1 MSIHSY
7 EEMDGIALDVMKE
20 IGSIG
25 TGNAATALSSLIGQK
40 VTMTVPEI
48 EIKDFDDT
56 ITLLGGPEDVVA
68 AVLVHM
74 SGDIQ
79 GTMLFLLRME
89 FVNAV
94 LKQIIGKEIDSYTDL
109 HEMEIS
115 VLTEVGNI
123 MISSYTNA
131 ISTLSGMTIHLT
143 VPAIAVNMLGGI
155 LSVPMA
161 EMGYE
166 TDKLMLIDGKLIVN
180 QVKHDSTILML
191 PDIESLNRLMSKLLG
206 DYNG

>member
-1 MSIHSY
+1 MSIKSY
-7 EEMDGIALDVMKE
+7 EELDGLALDVMRE

-25 TGNAATALSSLIGQK
+25 TGSAATALSSLIGEPVK
-40 VTMTVPEI
+40 MTVPEI
-48 EIKDFDDT
+48 EIKEFNDA
-56 ITLLGGPEDVVA
+56 IALLGDPEDAMA
-68 AVLVHM
+68 AILVKM
-74 SGDIQ
+74 SGEIK

-94 LKQIIGKEIDSYTDL
+94 LSRILKKEISDFLQL

-123 MISSYTNA
+123 MISSYTSA
-131 ISTLSGMTIHLT
+131 LSTLANMDIKLS

-161 EMGYE
+161 ELGYE
-166 TDKLMLIDGKLIVN
+166 TDQLMLINGKLILN
-180 QVKHDSTILML
+180 NEKHDSTILML
-191 PDIESLNRLMSKLLG
+191 PDLESLNKLMNKLVG
-206 DYNG
+206 ENE

>member
-1 MSIHSY
+1 MSIKSY
-7 EEMDGIALDVMKE
+7 EELDGMALDVMRE

-25 TGNAATALSSLIGQK
+25 TGSTATALSSLIGEPVK
-40 VTMTVPEI
+40 MTVPEI
-48 EIKDFDDT
+48 EIREFNDA
-56 ITLLGGPEDVVA
+56 IALLGDPEDVMA
-68 AVLVHM
+68 AILVKM
-74 SGDIQ
+74 SGEVT

-94 LKQIIGKEIDSYTDL
+94 LSRILKKEISDFFQL

-123 MISSYTNA
+123 MISSYTSA
-131 ISTLSGMTIHLT
+131 LSTLANMDMKLS

-161 EMGYE
+161 ELGYE
-166 TDKLMLIDGKLIVN
+166 TDQLMLINGKLILN
-180 QVKHDSTILML
+180 NEKHDSTILML
-191 PDIESLNRLMSKLLG
+191 PDLESLNKLMNKLVG
-206 DYNG
+206 ENE

>member
-1 MSIHSY
+1 MSIKSY
-7 EEMDGIALDVMKE
+7 EELDGMALDVMRE

-25 TGNAATALSSLIGQK
+25 TGSAATALSSLIGEPVK
-40 VTMTVPEI
+40 MTVPEI
-48 EIKDFDDT
+48 EIREFNDA
-56 ITLLGGPEDVVA
+56 IALLGDPEDVMA
-68 AVLVHM
+68 AILVKM
-74 SGDIQ
+74 SGEVT

-94 LKQIIGKEIDSYTDL
+94 LSRILKKEISDFFQL

-123 MISSYTNA
+123 MISSYTSA
-131 ISTLSGMTIHLT
+131 LSTLANMDMKLS

-161 EMGYE
+161 ELGYE
-166 TDKLMLIDGKLIVN
+166 TDQLMLINGKLILN
-180 QVKHDSTILML
+180 NEKHDSTILML
-191 PDIESLNRLMSKLLG
+191 PDLESLNKLMNKLVG
-206 DYNG
+206 ENE

>member
-1 MSIHSY
+1 MSIKSY
-7 EEMDGIALDVMKE
+7 EDMDGIALDVMRE

-25 TGNAATALSSLIGQK
+25 TGSAATALSGLISEQVK
-40 VTMTVPEI
+40 MTVPEI
-48 EIKDFDDT
+48 EIKEFNDAVD
-56 ITLLGGPEDVVA
+56 LLGSPEDVVA

-74 SGDIQ
+74 SGEIE
-79 GTMLFLLRME
+79 GTMLFLLRMD
-89 FVNAV
+89 FVTAV
-94 LKQIIGKEIDSYTDL
+94 IKHILGNEVHDYSEL

-123 MISSYTNA
+123 MISSYANA
-131 ISTLSGMTIHLT
+131 LSTLAGMEIHMS

-166 TDKLMLIDGKLIVN
+166 TDKLMMINGKLILN
-180 QVKHDSTILML
+180 NEKHDSTILML
-191 PDIESLNRLMSKLLG
+191 PEIESLNKLMNKLVG
-206 DYNG
+206 GYE

>member
-1 MSIHSY
+1 MSIKSY
-7 EEMDGIALDVMKE
+7 DEMDGIALDVIRE

-25 TGNAATALSSLIGQK
+25 TGNAATALSSLVGEQIK
-40 VTMTVPEI
+40 MTVPEI
-48 EIKDFDDT
+48 EIKEFNDA
-56 ITLLGGPEDVVA
+56 ISLLGGPEDIVA
-68 AVLVHM
+68 AILVQI
-74 SGDIQ
+74 SGEAK

-94 LKQIIGKEIDSYTDL
+94 LKRIMGKEITDFLQL
-109 HEMEIS
+109 HEMEVS

-123 MISSYTNA
+123 MLSSYAGA
-131 ISTLSGMTIHLT
+131 ISTLANMEIRLS

-166 TDKLMLIDGKLIVN
+166 TDKLMLINGKLILN
-180 QVKHDSTILML
+180 NENHDSTILML
-191 PDIESLNRLMSKLLG
+191 PDIESLNKLMNKLVG
-206 DYNG
+206 GYE

>member
-1 MSIHSY
+1 MSINSY
-7 EEMDGIALDVMKE
+7 EELDGMALDVMRE

-25 TGNAATALSSLIGQK
+25 TGSAATALSALIGEPVK
-40 VTMTVPEI
+40 MTVPEI
-48 EIKDFDDT
+48 EIKEFNDA
-56 ITLLGGPEDVVA
+56 IALLGDPEDIMA
-68 AVLVHM
+68 AILVKM
-74 SGDIQ
+74 GGEVT

-94 LKQIIGKEIDSYTDL
+94 LSRILKKEISDFFQL

-123 MISSYTNA
+123 MISSYTSA
-131 ISTLSGMTIHLT
+131 LSTLANMDMKLS

-161 EMGYE
+161 ELGYE
-166 TDKLMLIDGKLIVN
+166 TDQLMLINGKLILN
-180 QVKHDSTILML
+180 NEKHDSTILML
-191 PDIESLNRLMSKLLG
+191 PDLESLNKLMNKLVG
-206 DYNG
+206 ENE